1 MRQTPRAGGALGDR
15 RRADV
20 GRPSEGPPAET
31 CEASAGAAPTRGGMA
46 CLADARCEI
55 AAHLDVPALLA
66 FGAGGRALHRTAA
79 RVADDRAR
87 RSLPGVEPLPGWG
100 RGPYWKRLGDALR
113 PRRLVFNYCGAPP
126 DCTCLLG
133 AALSTQASWFL
144 EFEMTVFASSLVQSR
159 PLHLGQLPRC
169 CTASLNWNSLDN
181 SSNARD
187 APIKAGFS
195 VTRQLSFYRG
205 STNGQWRSS
214 GVILRD
220 LPGAVVPA
228 VFMSS
233 FVGHAS
239 VSFVNL
245 RPSPPNVECKEC
257 DLLSHGLKNG
267 WCSCLESGWCS
278 CSSSKQ

>member
-1 MRQTPRAGGALGDR
+1 MAFNATPCVGLVDARAQLS
-15 RRADV
+15 
-20 GRPSEGPPAET
+20 PSQLESGKVPRDM
-31 CEASAGAAPTRGGMA
+31 SRRGGGE
-46 CLADARCEI
+46 LA
-55 AAHLDVPALLA
+55 VSFSPWS
-66 FGAGGRALHRTAA
+66 G
-79 RVADDRAR
+79 
-87 RSLPGVEPLPGWG
+87 
-100 RGPYWKRLGDALR
+100 K
-113 PRRLVFNYCGAPP
+113 
-126 DCTCLLG
+126 
-133 AALSTQASWFL
+133 
-144 EFEMTVFASSLVQSR
+144 VFASSLVQSR